1 MQLPI
6 SRADII
12 TQMLDQLLE
21 VIPQLTLSESSAE
34 HTTDN
39 PAELVAPR
47 SHDIQLMREA
57 FETLI
62 NNLPEDATGFFQ
74 QGMSEMDRLNYP
86 DHVRVVMQEYTD
98 QYLVNKVVH

>member
-39 PAELVAPR
+39 PAELVTPR
-47 SHDIQLMREA
+47 SHDIQLMREV

-62 NNLPEDATGFFQ
+62 NNLPEDTASFFQ
-74 QGMSEMDRLNYP
+74 QCMSEMDRQNYP
-86 DHVRVVMQEYTD
+86 DHVRVPMQEYSK